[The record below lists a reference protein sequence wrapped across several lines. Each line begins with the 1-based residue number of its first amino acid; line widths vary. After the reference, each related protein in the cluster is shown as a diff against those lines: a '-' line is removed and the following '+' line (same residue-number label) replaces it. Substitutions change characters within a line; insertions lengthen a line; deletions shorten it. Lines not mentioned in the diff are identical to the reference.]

1 MDREY
6 DRLIVMSES
15 DSTTTQTIS
24 MPARRL
30 REIRLDCI
38 ELEVVSGSDAGM
50 KRRLPL
56 SIVAIGTASD
66 NDVVLTDRTVSRH
79 HAQLRATPDGLLIRD
94 LGSTNGIY
102 LQGGRVV
109 EAYLQPGDTCFLG
122 DTEIAIK
129 QETEERQYEVGL
141 EDRLGALVGGSAP
154 MRELYGMIKA
164 VAPTS
169 MTVLITGESGSG
181 KEMVATTLHELS
193 GRPGN
198 LMVFDASV
206 TDTEM
211 MRNDL
216 FGHVKGAFTGAAAP
230 RDGAFRR
237 ADGGTLFIDE
247 IGELPLDLQPK
258 LLRVLESREVV
269 PVGSDRPR
277 PVDVRVIAATHR
289 DLEAMV
295 EAGTFRADLY
305 YRLSVI
311 TMRVPPLR
319 EILDDIPLLV
329 QNFARRLNLGCRITP
344 DALSE
349 LQRYAWPGNARE
361 LRNVLERATVLRQGG
376 EIRPEHLL
384 LTAARRDAPQAKA
397 EAAATEPASSS
408 SAQLK
413 MLERQ
418 MIQDAL
424 ARNGNNKAAAAR
436 ALDMPLSTLKRRI
449 AEFGL

>member
-1 MDREY
+1 
-6 DRLIVMSES
+6 
-15 DSTTTQTIS
+15 
-24 MPARRL
+24 
-30 REIRLDCI
+30 
-38 ELEVVSGSDAGM
+38 M

>member
-1 MDREY
+1 
-6 DRLIVMSES
+6 MSES
-15 DSTTTQTIS
+15 DSTTAQTIS
-24 MPARRL
+24 MPTRRL

-56 SIVAIGTASD
+56 SIVAIGTAPD

-198 LMVFDASV
+198 LTVFDASV

-216 FGHVKGAFTGAAAP
+216 FGHVKGAFTGATAP

-269 PVGSDRPR
+269 PVGSDRPH

-349 LQRYAWPGNARE
+349 LQRHAWPGNARE
-361 LRNVLERATVLRQGG
+361 LRNVLERATVLCQGG

>member
-1 MDREY
+1 MAA
-6 DRLIVMSES
+6 S

-24 MPARRL
+24 IPIRRL
-30 REIRLDCI
+30 RKIRLECI
-38 ELEVVSGSDAGM
+38 ELEVVSGSDAGL
-50 KRRLPL
+50 KSRLPL
-56 SIVAIGTASD
+56 SVVAIGTAPD

-79 HAQLRATPDGLLIRD
+79 HAQLQTTPDGLLIRD
-94 LGSTNGIY
+94 LDSTNGIY
-102 LQGGRVV
+102 FMGVRVV
-109 EAYLQPGDTCFLG
+109 EAYLQPGDACFLG

-129 QETEERQYEVGL
+129 QETEERQYEIGS
-141 EDRLGALVGGSAP
+141 EDRLSALVGGSAP

-164 VAPTS
+164 VAPAP
-169 MTVLITGESGSG
+169 MTVLVTGESGSG

-193 GRPGN
+193 GRRGP
-198 LMVFDASV
+198 LAVFDASV

-216 FGHVKGAFTGAAAP
+216 FGHVKGAFTGATGS
-230 RDGAFRR
+230 RDGAFRQ
-237 ADGGTLFIDE
+237 ANGGTLFIDE

-269 PVGSDRPR
+269 PVGSDRPQ

-289 DLEAMV
+289 NLDAMV
-295 EAGTFRADLY
+295 EAGTFRADLF

-319 EILDDIPLLV
+319 EILEDIPLLV
-329 QNFARRLNLGCRITP
+329 QNLAHKLNLSCRITQ
-344 DALSE
+344 DALTE
-349 LQRYAWPGNARE
+349 MQCHDWPGNVRE
-361 LRNVLERATVLRQGG
+361 LRNVLERAAVLCQGG

-384 LTAARRDAPQAKA
+384 LTATRRDAPKAKA
-397 EAAATEPASSS
+397 EAVVAESAASSA
-408 SAQLK
+408 AQLK
-413 MLERQ
+413 MLERR

-424 ARNGNNKAAAAR
+424 VRNRNNKAAVAR
-436 ALDMPLSTLKRRI
+436 ELDMPLSTLKRRI